1 MRHLYSAIE
10 PYKQYTFSVD
20 NDHALY
26 IEESG
31 NSNGLPVVFLHGGP
45 GAGCEPSHR
54 CFFNPEL
61 YRIVLFDQRGCGRS
75 TPHAELRHNTTS
87 HLIDDME
94 RIRIDLGIEQWVVFG
109 GSWGSTLALAYAQT
123 YPTRC
128 LGLILRG
135 IFLCRERDI
144 SWFYQDGA
152 SYIFPDLW
160 KNYQSIIPSDERQ
173 DMVGAYYRRLI
184 SEDANVQLQAA
195 RAWARWEACTSN
207 LNSNAKVIDFFT
219 KDKIAL
225 SLARIE
231 CHYFVNHVFLK
242 DRPLLN
248 HMDRLSNIPGI
259 IVHGRYDVVYPMEQA
274 WLLHQHWQKA
284 ELHIVVDAGHSAF
297 EHGITDRLVRGTD
310 AMAERVGGRRL

>member
-1 MRHLYSAIE
+1 MRSLYSKIE
-10 PYKQYTFSVD
+10 PYKQYTLSVD
-20 NDHALY
+20 NNHTLY

-31 NSNGLPVVFLHGGP
+31 NPNGLPVVFLHGGP
-45 GAGCEPSHR
+45 GAGCEASHR

-75 TPHAELRHNTTS
+75 KPHAELRDNTTQ
-87 HLIDDME
+87 HLVDDLE

-109 GSWGSTLALAYAQT
+109 GSWGSTLALVYAQT
-123 YPTRC
+123 YPERC

-144 SWFYQDGA
+144 AWFYQAGA

-160 KNYQSIIPSDERQ
+160 NDYQSVIPPEEREN
-173 DMVGAYYRRLI
+173 MINAYYCRLT
-184 SEDANVQLQAA
+184 STDAQVQLQAA

-207 LNSNAKVIDFFT
+207 LNPKTEVIDFFAQ
-219 KDKIAL
+219 DKVAL

-242 DRPLLN
+242 DRPLLDRI
-248 HMDRLSNIPGI
+248 DRLADIPGI
-259 IVHGRYDVVYPMEQA
+259 IVHGRYDVVCPIEQA
-274 WLLHQHWQKA
+274 WLLHQHWQQA
-284 ELHIVVDAGHSAF
+284 ELHIIAEAGHSAF
-297 EHGITDRLVRGTD
+297 EPGITDCLVQSTD
-310 AMAERVGGRRL
+310 AMAERINGRNQ

>member
-1 MRHLYSAIE
+1 MRHLYSEIK
-10 PYKQYTFSVD
+10 PYKQNALSVD
-20 NDHALY
+20 NDHILY

-31 NSNGLPVVFLHGGP
+31 NPNGLPVVFLHGGP

-75 TPHAELRHNTTS
+75 TPHAELRHNTTL
-87 HLIDDME
+87 HLIDDIE
-94 RIRIDLGIEQWVVFG
+94 RIRVDLGIEQWVIFG
-109 GSWGSTLALAYAQT
+109 GSWGSTLALAYSQT
-123 YPTRC
+123 YPARC

-135 IFLCRERDI
+135 IFLCRKRDI

-160 KNYQSIIPSDERQ
+160 KDYQSIIPSAERQ

-184 SEDANVQLQAA
+184 SEDADVQLQAA

-259 IVHGRYDVVYPMEQA
+259 IVHGRYDVVCPMEQA

-284 ELHIVVDAGHSAF
+284 ELHIVAEAGHSAF
-297 EHGITDRLVRGTD
+297 EHGIADCLLRSTD
-310 AMAERVGGRRL
+310 AMAERIDGRSL